1 MSHSLSHRP
10 ALRFWGWGHASEQLA
25 PAEEQRLAAMVRMLA
40 PGGFRAVAPPREAEF
55 AFAEPRLAVP
65 GSLAPLLST
74 TPYDRLTHALGKS
87 WADGAR
93 MLLRRIPAQ
102 PLLVGFPRRE
112 QDVADLLDWAARER
126 LAVIPFGGGSSV
138 CGGVEAVGV
147 DTHRAVLSLDLQ
159 YLNRVR
165 EIDPLSRA
173 AYIEGGALGPE
184 LEDALRPHGLTLRHF
199 PQSFQ
204 FSTLGGWI
212 ATRGGGHY
220 ATNYTHIDDFVQSLR
235 VLTPAGPLVT
245 RRLPGSGAG
254 PAPERL
260 LIGSEGVL
268 GVITGAWMRLQQ
280 RPRFRAGA
288 SVAFADLPR
297 AVAAVRAIA
306 QAALFPA
313 NCRLLDATEALM
325 NGVGST
331 PVLVLGFESADHP
344 VDAGLARALQLCADH
359 GGTPRRAE
367 AATAARGEDSAR
379 DGATGDAATAWRSAF
394 LRMPYYRNFLTPLGV
409 IADTFETAI
418 TWDRFEAFHA
428 GVVERVGAAIR
439 AACGHEP
446 VISCRFTHVYPDGPA
461 PYFTFYAA
469 GTTTGD
475 MASALAR
482 WREIKTAANAAVV
495 DLGGTITHHHAVG
508 RDHRPGYER
517 ESAPLFRAALAA
529 VKQRLDPAGMLNPG
543 VLIDPEGMPVGVR
556 GAMEE
561 R

>member
-1 MSHSLSHRP
+1 
-10 ALRFWGWGHASEQLA
+10 LRFWGWGYADEVLSRE
-25 PAEEQRLAAMVRMLA
+25 EEQRLESMAGMLA
-40 PGGFRAVAPPREAEF
+40 PGGFRALAPPQAKDF
-55 AFAEPRLAVP
+55 QLADATIALP
-65 GSLAPLLST
+65 ESLAHILSR
-74 TPYDRLTHALGKS
+74 TPYDRLTHAYGKS

-93 MLLRRIPAQ
+93 MLLRQLPPQ
-102 PLLVGFPRRE
+102 PLLVGFPRNE
-112 QDVADLLDWAARER
+112 QEISDLFDWATREHV
-126 LAVIPFGGGSSV
+126 AVIPFGGGSSV
-138 CGGVEAVGV
+138 CGGVEAIGA

-159 YLNRVR
+159 YLNRVL
-165 EIDPLSRA
+165 EIDHTSRA
-173 AYIEGGALGPE
+173 ARIQGGALGPE

-220 ATNYTHIDDFVQSLR
+220 ATNYTHIDDFVESAR
-235 VLTPAGPLVT
+235 MVTPAGVLET

-260 LIGSEGVL
+260 LIGSEGIL
-268 GVITGAWMRLQQ
+268 GLITEAWMRVQQ

-288 SVAFADLPR
+288 SVVFPDLPR

-344 VDAGLARALQLCADH
+344 LDAWLARALELCADH
-359 GGTPRRAE
+359 GGTARVS
-367 AATAARGEDSAR
+367 ATTPAP
-379 DGATGDAATAWRSAF
+379 GADPASDWRNAF

-418 TWDRFEAFHA
+418 TWDRFEAFYH
-428 GVVERVGAAIR
+428 GVLERVRGVIR
-439 AACGHEP
+439 ATCGHEP
-446 VISCRFTHVYPDGPA
+446 VMSCRFTHVYPDGPA

-475 MASALAR
+475 IASALAR
-482 WREIKTAANAAVV
+482 WREIKAAANAAVV
-495 DLGGTITHHHAVG
+495 ALGGTVTHHHAVG
-508 RDHRPGYER
+508 RDHRSGYEQ
-517 ESAPLFRAALAA
+517 ESGALFRGALAA
-529 VKQRLDPAGMLNPG
+529 VKRHLDPAGILNPG
-543 VLIDPEGMPVGVR
+543 VLIDPEGLPVGVR
-556 GAMEE
+556 GAMAQPLPPASGAG
-561 R
+561 RAPGR